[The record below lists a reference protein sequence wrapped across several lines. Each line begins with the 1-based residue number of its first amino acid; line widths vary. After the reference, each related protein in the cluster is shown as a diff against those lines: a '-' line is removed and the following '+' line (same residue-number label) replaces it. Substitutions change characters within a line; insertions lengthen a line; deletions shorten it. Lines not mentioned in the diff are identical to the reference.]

1 MKTVR
6 FRAGERILTEGEDG
20 DSAYLLLSGGVMI
33 EVGANRVATLYP
45 GEVFG
50 EMSLLEP
57 GPRSATVTAVSDVE
71 CKVTTYEEFV
81 AAVQESPE
89 DAIIFMRTLVR
100 RLRQTNELL
109 TRIDP
114 RKRGLRGMLADL
126 QQSLSLESVDLKD
139 EDAIRPY
146 YSW

>member
-1 MKTVR
+1 MRVMR
-6 FRAGERILTEGEDG
+6 FKAGERILTEGEDG
-20 DSAYLLLSGGVMI
+20 DSAYLLLSGGVKI
-33 EVGANRVATLYP
+33 EVGTSRVATLYS

-71 CKVTTYEEFV
+71 CKVTTYDEFV
-81 AAVQESPE
+81 AAVQDSPE

-109 TRIDP
+109 TRLDP
-114 RKRGLRGMLADL
+114 KKRGLRGLLADV
-126 QQSLSLESVDLKD
+126 QQKFSLDSVDLKD
-139 EDAIRPY
+139 EEAIKPY